1 MGLWYTC
8 LAMKKYFI
16 LKLDSY
22 EGEGSSLAVDADG
35 SDSMYV
41 VLNVEGLSAEIADW
55 GYSTVDDLLAAWD
68 NVTFENVG
76 EFK

>member
-1 MGLWYTC
+1 
-8 LAMKKYFI
+8 MKKYFI

-22 EGEGSSLAVDADG
+22 EDEGSSLTVSADWA
-35 SDSMYV
+35 DSMYV
-41 VLNVEGLSAEIADW
+41 VLNVEGSSAEIVDWGVDW
-55 GYSTVDDLLAAWD
+55 GYLTVDDLLAAWD

>member
-1 MGLWYTC
+1 
-8 LAMKKYFI
+8 MKKYFI

-22 EGEGSSLAVDADG
+22 EDEGSSLTVAAAWA
-35 SDSMYV
+35 DSMYV
-41 VLNVEGLSAEIADW
+41 VLNVEGSSAEIVDW
-55 GYSTVDDLLAAWD
+55 GYPTVDDLLAAWD

>member
-1 MGLWYTC
+1 
-8 LAMKKYFI
+8 MKKYFI

-22 EGEGSSLAVDADG
+22 EDEGSSLTVSADWA
-35 SDSMYV
+35 DSMYV
-41 VLNVEGLSAEIADW
+41 VLNVEGQSAEIVDW
-55 GYSTVDDLLAAWD
+55 GYPTVDDLLAAWD